1 MGKSL
6 QLNCTRAKVLYI
18 NPCMAGV
25 VRKLMPIAV
34 TGGVVLLGWGLMLLA
49 QQLRHKYCL
58 LTERANQTYITAPES
73 SFLPHISQGVY
84 PILAELR

>member
-34 TGGVVLLGWGLMLLA
+34 TGGVVLLGWGLMKALSPSKEAMMKVGCSSWGLN
-49 QQLRHKYCL
+49 
-58 LTERANQTYITAPES
+58 TPNQCCP
-73 SFLPHISQGVY
+73 L
-84 PILAELR
+84 